1 MHRDNVSGE
10 LSALREVRSRRA
22 IIILK
27 QSFDYATYIFP
38 GRRCQGKPVAPLRT
52 NNLCSFP
59 IKVGKIDC
67 VRILRVADKTMIVLA
82 SNSPRRRQL
91 LALGNW
97 KFIVAVSDLDETQQA
112 DETPRD
118 YVLRLAQ
125 AKALAVVEKV
135 HPENIIIG
143 SDTAVVDG
151 NSILGKPK
159 DGEDAARMLNQLRG
173 HTHQV
178 YTGVAVYRVSDG
190 KMLTELCVTDVPMRA
205 YSDDEILAY
214 VQTGD
219 PLDKAGAYAIQHP
232 DFQPVESMSGC
243 YASVMGL
250 PMCLVVRA
258 LRSLDFHA
266 ERAADVPR
274 GCQNLLNY
282 ECPVS
287 SAILRGKLK

>member
-1 MHRDNVSGE
+1 M
-10 LSALREVRSRRA
+10 L
-22 IIILK
+22 
-27 QSFDYATYIFP
+27 FP
-38 GRRCQGKPVAPLRT
+38 C
-52 NNLCSFP
+52 FP
-59 IKVGKIDC
+59 FLFCHSHAIKVVKIDC
-67 VRILRVADKTMIVLA
+67 VRILRVTDKTIIVLA

-97 KFIVAVSDLDETQQA
+97 KFTVAVSDVDEAQLA
-112 DETPRD
+112 DESPRD

-125 AKALAVVEKV
+125 AKALAVVERA

-151 NSILGKPK
+151 SSILGKPK
-159 DGEDAARMLNQLRG
+159 DGEDAARMLTQLRG

-178 YTGVAVYRVSDG
+178 YTGVAFYRVSDG

-205 YSDDEILAY
+205 YSDDEIAAY

-232 DFQPVESMSGC
+232 DFQPVESMRGC

-250 PMCLVVRA
+250 PMCHVIRA
-258 LRSLDFHA
+258 LQKLDVHA
-266 ERAADVPR
+266 ERAADVPTS
-274 GCQNLLNY
+274 CQNLLSY

-287 SAILRGKLK
+287 SAILSGESN